1 MKTKDGFQQC
11 YNAQAAVEVESML
24 VVANDLSNQG
34 NDKGQLVPMVEK
46 AKASHALSAIPDEG
60 YGKNRRRVESGV
72 LLLQSQTTLLPAGLP
87 LGLVQRPRGSKNSVI
102 ALKGHCFP

>member
-1 MKTKDGFQQC
+1 MKTKDEFQQC

-60 YGKNRRRVESGV
+60 YGKNRRII
-72 LLLQSQTTLLPAGLP
+72 LAPTLP
-87 LGLVQRPRGSKNSVI
+87 L
-102 ALKGHCFP
+102 